1 MPTIKVKRGSGAPS
15 ALESGE
21 LAFDSSL
28 GTLYAGRQSGSLILP
43 YALNRQSP
51 IHGYWE
57 QPSDQAYPIC
67 LKMDRDEEK
76 LTLYAQT
83 SSGTC
88 NLRFRRG
95 SLTMLG
101 SGTLSVS
108 SSAITSQTVT
118 GISGLTSGTSLYL
131 VVSGSSSP
139 EGLAWSVHFG

>member
-15 ALESGE
+15 TLEAGE
-21 LAFDSSL
+21 LAFDSSW
-28 GTLYAGRQSGSLILP
+28 GTLYAGLQVGAFTTP
-43 YALNRQSP
+43 YPLNRQSP

-57 QPSDQAYPIC
+57 APVDQAYPIC
-67 LKMDRDEEK
+67 LKMDRAEQK

-88 NLRFRRG
+88 NLRFRLG
-95 SLTMLG
+95 ATTMLG

-108 SSAITSQTVT
+108 SSSITSQTVT
-118 GISGLTSGTSLYL
+118 GISGLTSGSSLYL